1 MKPFEVRIVKR
12 HLACYGDIIKQA
24 ADKDK
29 EALLLQDYYEQVAGV
44 KGISLEPKEGTSG
57 GYVDK
62 TSIYN
67 QIFSDQLEA
76 DRMAAEYRRKAK
88 VIEMFINAIEDERK
102 EYLRLAFIEGKRY
115 REIGKLYGYTVEGI
129 HKAINRCLESVPSE
143 MAKASGLL

>member
-12 HLACYGDIIKQA
+12 HLACYGDIIQQA

-62 TSIYN
+62 ASIYN

-76 DRMAAEYRRKAK
+76 DRMAAEYRRRAKA
-88 VIEMFINAIEDERK
+88 IEMFINAIEDERK
-102 EYLRLAFIEGKRY
+102 ELLHLAYVEGKRY
-115 REIGKLYGYTVEGI
+115 WEIGKAKGYTPEAI
-129 HKAINRCLESVPSE
+129 QKSINRCLETVSAD
-143 MAKASGLL
+143 MARISGLL